1 MGIMD
6 IVMTNNSD
14 KEKTIITWQILNIL
28 QVCDSAFPIGS
39 FNHSYGME
47 TYLRE
52 DVICDAHTF
61 NRWLTIFFKNQYLY
75 NEGLAVKLVYELLEK
90 NEKNEVWNIDQLLTV
105 QNVAMESREGAK
117 LVAYRKLDVVL
128 ELFDID
134 LLREYKERIDKNISY
149 GNPAIVFAILMHYL
163 NVKKDMAIVSYGY
176 SVASTLVQSAV
187 RAIPLGQKDG
197 QKVLQNALS
206 TLEGVR
212 EEIEELSIDDLGYNI
227 PGLEISQMNHEIL
240 TFRLF
245 MS

>member
-1 MGIMD
+1 MID
-6 IVMTNNSD
+6 NIEN
-14 KEKTIITWQILNIL
+14 EKSVSTWQLLNVL

-52 DVICDAHTF
+52 NVICDAHTF
-61 NRWLTIFFKNQYLY
+61 NKWLTMFFENQYLY
-75 NEGLAVKLVYELLEK
+75 NEGLAIKLVYEMLDK

-117 LVAYRKLDVVL
+117 LIAFRKLDIVL

-134 LLREYKERIDKNISY
+134 LLKEYKKRIEENLSY
-149 GNPAIVFAILMHYL
+149 GNPAVAFAILMHYL
-163 NVKKDMAIVSYGY
+163 KIKKDVAIVAYGY
-176 SVASTLVQSAV
+176 SVSSTLVQSAV

-197 QKVLQNALS
+197 QRVLQNSLS
-206 TLEGVR
+206 TLEDIR
-212 EEIEELSIDDLGYNI
+212 EEIEKLSIDDLGYNI
-227 PGLEISQMNHEIL
+227 PGFEISQMNHEVL

>member
-1 MGIMD
+1 MGITGT
-6 IVMTNNSD
+6 VMIKSNENSI
-14 KEKTIITWQILNIL
+14 TTWQLLNIL

-52 DVICDAHTF
+52 NVICDAHTF
-61 NRWLTIFFKNQYLY
+61 NRWLTMFFENQYLY
-75 NEGLAVKLVYELLEK
+75 NEGLAIKLVYEILEK
-90 NEKNEVWNIDQLLTV
+90 DKINKVWDIDQLLTV

-128 ELFDID
+128 ELFEVD
-134 LLREYKERIDKNISY
+134 LLKEYKERIEENISY
-149 GNPAIVFAILMHYL
+149 GNPAVVFAILMYYL
-163 NVKKDMAIVSYGY
+163 NVKRDVAIVAYGY

-197 QKVLQNALS
+197 QRVLQDSLS
-206 TLEGVR
+206 TLESIR
-212 EEIEELSIDDLGYNI
+212 EEIEKLSIEDLGYNI
-227 PGLEISQMNHEIL
+227 PGFEISQMNHEIL

-245 MS
+245 MSW

>member
-1 MGIMD
+1 MGITGT
-6 IVMTNNSD
+6 VMIKSNENSI
-14 KEKTIITWQILNIL
+14 TTWQLLNIL

-52 DVICDAHTF
+52 NVICDAHTF
-61 NRWLTIFFKNQYLY
+61 NRWLTMFFENQYLY
-75 NEGLAVKLVYELLEK
+75 NEGLAIKLVYEILEK
-90 NEKNEVWNIDQLLTV
+90 DEINKVWDIDQLLTV

-128 ELFDID
+128 ELFEVD
-134 LLREYKERIDKNISY
+134 LLKEYKERIEENISY
-149 GNPAIVFAILMHYL
+149 GNPAVVFAILMYYL
-163 NVKKDMAIVSYGY
+163 NVKRDVAIVAYGY

-197 QKVLQNALS
+197 QRVLQDSLS
-206 TLEGVR
+206 TLESIR
-212 EEIEELSIDDLGYNI
+212 EEIEKLSIEDLGYNI
-227 PGLEISQMNHEIL
+227 PGFEISQMNHEIL

-245 MS
+245 MSW

>member
-1 MGIMD
+1 MGITGT
-6 IVMTNNSD
+6 VMIKSNENSI
-14 KEKTIITWQILNIL
+14 TTWQLLNIL

-52 DVICDAHTF
+52 NVICDAHTF
-61 NRWLTIFFKNQYLY
+61 NRWLTMFFENQYLY
-75 NEGLAVKLVYELLEK
+75 NEGLAIKLVYEILEK
-90 NEKNEVWNIDQLLTV
+90 DEINKVWDIDQLLTV

-128 ELFDID
+128 ELFEVD
-134 LLREYKERIDKNISY
+134 LLKEYKERIEENINY
-149 GNPAIVFAILMHYL
+149 GNPAVVFAILMYYL
-163 NVKKDMAIVSYGY
+163 NVKRDVAIVAYGY

-197 QKVLQNALS
+197 QRVLQDSLS
-206 TLEGVR
+206 TLESIR
-212 EEIEELSIDDLGYNI
+212 EEIEKLSIEDLGYNI
-227 PGLEISQMNHEIL
+227 PGFEISQMNHEIL

>member
-1 MGIMD
+1 MGTMGI
-6 IVMTNNSD
+6 VMINYNEN
-14 KEKTIITWQILNIL
+14 EKLITTWQLLNIL

-52 DVICDAHTF
+52 NVICDAHTF
-61 NRWLTIFFKNQYLY
+61 NRWLTMFFENQYLY
-75 NEGLAVKLVYELLEK
+75 NEGLAVKLVYEILEK
-90 NEKNEVWNIDQLLTV
+90 NEKNDIWNIDKLLTV

-117 LVAYRKLDVVL
+117 LIAYRKLDIVL
-128 ELFDID
+128 ELFDVD
-134 LLREYKERIDKNISY
+134 LLKEYKRRVEENLSY
-149 GNPAIVFAILMHYL
+149 GNPAIIFAILMYYL
-163 NVKKDMAIVSYGY
+163 NVKKDVAIVAYGY

-197 QKVLQNALS
+197 QRILQNSLS
-206 TLEGVR
+206 TLENVG
-212 EEIEELSIDDLGYNI
+212 EEINKLSMDDLGYNI
-227 PGLEISQMNHEIL
+227 PGFEISQMNHEIL

>member
-1 MGIMD
+1 MGITGT
-6 IVMTNNSD
+6 VMIKSNENSI
-14 KEKTIITWQILNIL
+14 TTWQLLNIL

-52 DVICDAHTF
+52 NVICDAHTF
-61 NRWLTIFFKNQYLY
+61 NRWLTMFFENQYLY
-75 NEGLAVKLVYELLEK
+75 NEGLAIKLVYEILEK
-90 NEKNEVWNIDQLLTV
+90 DEINKVWDIDQLLTV

-128 ELFDID
+128 ELFEVD
-134 LLREYKERIDKNISY
+134 LLKEYKERIEENISY
-149 GNPAIVFAILMHYL
+149 GNPAVVFAILMYYL
-163 NVKKDMAIVSYGY
+163 NVKRDVAIVAYGY

-197 QKVLQNALS
+197 QRVLQDSLSALES
-206 TLEGVR
+206 IR
-212 EEIEELSIDDLGYNI
+212 EEIEKLSIEDLGYNI
-227 PGLEISQMNHEIL
+227 PGFEISQMNHEIL

>member
-1 MGIMD
+1 MGITGT
-6 IVMTNNSD
+6 VMIKSNENSI
-14 KEKTIITWQILNIL
+14 TTWQLLNIL

-52 DVICDAHTF
+52 NVICDAHTF
-61 NRWLTIFFKNQYLY
+61 NRWLTMFFENQYLY
-75 NEGLAVKLVYELLEK
+75 NEGLAIKLVYEILEK
-90 NEKNEVWNIDQLLTV
+90 DKINKVWDIDQLLTV

-128 ELFDID
+128 ELFEVD
-134 LLREYKERIDKNISY
+134 LLKEYKERIEENISY
-149 GNPAIVFAILMHYL
+149 GNPAVVFAILMYYL
-163 NVKKDMAIVSYGY
+163 NVKRDVAIVAYGY

-197 QKVLQNALS
+197 QRVLQDSLS
-206 TLEGVR
+206 TLESIR
-212 EEIEELSIDDLGYNI
+212 KEIEKLSIEDLGYNI
-227 PGLEISQMNHEIL
+227 PGFEISQMNHEIL

>member
-1 MGIMD
+1 MGITD
-6 IVMTNNSD
+6 IAMIDNIEN
-14 KEKTIITWQILNIL
+14 EKSVSTWQLLNVL

-52 DVICDAHTF
+52 NVICDAHTF
-61 NRWLTIFFKNQYLY
+61 NKWLTMFFENQYLY
-75 NEGLAVKLVYELLEK
+75 NEGLAIKLVYEMLDK

-117 LVAYRKLDVVL
+117 LIAFRKLDIVL

-134 LLREYKERIDKNISY
+134 LLKEYKKRIEENLSY
-149 GNPAIVFAILMHYL
+149 GNPAVAFAILMHYL
-163 NVKKDMAIVSYGY
+163 KIKKDVAIVAYGY
-176 SVASTLVQSAV
+176 SVSSTLVQSAV

-197 QKVLQNALS
+197 QRVLQNSLS
-206 TLEGVR
+206 TLEDIR
-212 EEIEELSIDDLGYNI
+212 EEIEKLSIDDLGYNI
-227 PGLEISQMNHEIL
+227 PGFEISQMNHEVL

>member
-1 MGIMD
+1 MIKS
-6 IVMTNNSD
+6 NENSI
-14 KEKTIITWQILNIL
+14 TTWQLLNIL

-52 DVICDAHTF
+52 NVICDAHTF
-61 NRWLTIFFKNQYLY
+61 NRWLTMFFENQYLY
-75 NEGLAVKLVYELLEK
+75 NEGLAIKLVYEILEK
-90 NEKNEVWNIDQLLTV
+90 DEINKVWDIDQLLTV

-128 ELFDID
+128 ELFEVD
-134 LLREYKERIDKNISY
+134 LLKEYKERIEENISY
-149 GNPAIVFAILMHYL
+149 GNPAVVFAILMYYL
-163 NVKKDMAIVSYGY
+163 NVKRDVAIVAYGY

-197 QKVLQNALS
+197 QRVLQDSLS
-206 TLEGVR
+206 TLESIR
-212 EEIEELSIDDLGYNI
+212 EEIEKLSIEDLGYNI
-227 PGLEISQMNHEIL
+227 PGFEISQMNHEIL

>member
-1 MGIMD
+1 MGITGT
-6 IVMTNNSD
+6 VMIKSNENSI
-14 KEKTIITWQILNIL
+14 TTWQLLNIL

-47 TYLRE
+47 SYLRE
-52 DVICDAHTF
+52 NVICDAHTF
-61 NRWLTIFFKNQYLY
+61 NRWLTMFFENQYLY
-75 NEGLAVKLVYELLEK
+75 NEGLAIKLVYEILEK
-90 NEKNEVWNIDQLLTV
+90 DEINKVWDIDQLLTV

-128 ELFDID
+128 ELFEVD
-134 LLREYKERIDKNISY
+134 LLREYKERIDENISY
-149 GNPAIVFAILMHYL
+149 GNPAVVFAILMYYL
-163 NVKKDMAIVSYGY
+163 NVKRDVAIVAYGY

-197 QKVLQNALS
+197 QRVLQDSLS
-206 TLEGVR
+206 TLESIR
-212 EEIEELSIDDLGYNI
+212 EEIEKLSIEDLGYNI
-227 PGLEISQMNHEIL
+227 PGFEISQMNHEIL

>member
-6 IVMTNNSD
+6 IVMTNTN
-14 KEKTIITWQILNIL
+14 EKTITTWQLLNIL

-52 DVICDAHTF
+52 NIICDAHTF
-61 NRWLTIFFKNQYLY
+61 NRWLTMFFENQYLY
-75 NEGLAVKLVYELLEK
+75 NEGLAIKLIYEMLER

-134 LLREYKERIDKNISY
+134 LLKEYKERIEKDISY
-149 GNPAIVFAILMHYL
+149 GNPAVVFAILMYYL
-163 NVKKDMAIVSYGY
+163 NVEKDVAIVAYGY

-197 QKVLQNALS
+197 QRVLQNSLS

-212 EEIEELSIDDLGYNI
+212 ADIEKLSIDDLGYNI
-227 PGLEISQMNHEIL
+227 PGFEISQMNHEIL

>member
-1 MGIMD
+1 MGI
-6 IVMTNNSD
+6 VMININ
-14 KEKTIITWQILNIL
+14 EKSITTWQLLNVL

-52 DVICDAHTF
+52 NIICDAHTF
-61 NRWLTIFFKNQYLY
+61 NRWLTMFFENQYLY
-75 NEGLAVKLVYELLEK
+75 NEGLAIKLIYEILEK

-128 ELFDID
+128 ELFEID
-134 LLREYKERIDKNISY
+134 LLKEYKERIEKNMSY
-149 GNPAIVFAILMHYL
+149 GNPAVVFAILMYCL
-163 NVKKDMAIVSYGY
+163 NIKKDIAIVAYGY
-176 SVASTLVQSAV
+176 SVSSTLVQSAV

-197 QKVLQNALS
+197 QRILQNSLS
-206 TLEGVR
+206 ILDSIR
-212 EEIEELSIDDLGYNI
+212 EEVEKLSIDDLGYNI
-227 PGLEISQMNHEIL
+227 PGFEISQMNHEIL

>member
-1 MGIMD
+1 MGTMD
-6 IVMTNNSD
+6 IAMININ
-14 KEKTIITWQILNIL
+14 EKSITTWQLLNIL

-52 DVICDAHTF
+52 NVICDAHTF
-61 NRWLTIFFKNQYLY
+61 NRWLTMFFENQYLY
-75 NEGLAVKLVYELLEK
+75 NEGLAIKLIYEILEK
-90 NEKNEVWNIDQLLTV
+90 NEKNEVWDIDQLLTV

-134 LLREYKERIDKNISY
+134 LLKEYKKRVEENRCY
-149 GNPAIVFAILMHYL
+149 GNPAVVFSILMYYL
-163 NVKKDMAIVSYGY
+163 NVEKDVAIVAYGY

-197 QKVLQNALS
+197 QRALQNSLS
-206 TLEGVR
+206 TLEDVR
-212 EEIEELSIDDLGYNI
+212 EEIEKLTIEDLGYNI
-227 PGLEISQMNHEIL
+227 PGFEISQMNHEIL

>member
-1 MGIMD
+1 MGITD
-6 IVMTNNSD
+6 IAMID
-14 KEKTIITWQILNIL
+14 KIENEKSVSTWQLLNVL

-52 DVICDAHTF
+52 NVICDAHTF
-61 NRWLTIFFKNQYLY
+61 NKWLTMFFENQYLY
-75 NEGLAVKLVYELLEK
+75 NEGLAIKLVYEMLDK

-117 LVAYRKLDVVL
+117 LIAFRKLDIVL

-134 LLREYKERIDKNISY
+134 LLKEYKKRIEENLSY
-149 GNPAIVFAILMHYL
+149 GNPAVAFAILMHYL
-163 NVKKDMAIVSYGY
+163 KIKKDVAIVAYGY
-176 SVASTLVQSAV
+176 SVSSTLVQSAV

-197 QKVLQNALS
+197 QRVLQNSLS
-206 TLEGVR
+206 TLEDIR
-212 EEIEELSIDDLGYNI
+212 EEIEKLSIDDLGYNI
-227 PGLEISQMNHEIL
+227 PGFEISQMNHEIL

>member
-1 MGIMD
+1 MGITGT
-6 IVMTNNSD
+6 VMIKSNENSI
-14 KEKTIITWQILNIL
+14 TTWQLLNIL

-52 DVICDAHTF
+52 NVICDAHTF
-61 NRWLTIFFKNQYLY
+61 NRWLTMFFENQYLY
-75 NEGLAVKLVYELLEK
+75 NEGLAIKLVYEILEK
-90 NEKNEVWNIDQLLTV
+90 DEINKVWDIDQLLTV

-128 ELFDID
+128 ELFEVD
-134 LLREYKERIDKNISY
+134 LLKEYKERIEENISY
-149 GNPAIVFAILMHYL
+149 GNPAVVFAILMYYL
-163 NVKKDMAIVSYGY
+163 NVKRDVAIVAYGY

-197 QKVLQNALS
+197 QRVLQDSLS
-206 TLEGVR
+206 TLESIR
-212 EEIEELSIDDLGYNI
+212 EEIEKLYIEDLGYNI
-227 PGLEISQMNHEIL
+227 PGFEISQMNHEIL

>member
-6 IVMTNNSD
+6 IVMTNIN
-14 KEKTIITWQILNIL
+14 EKSITTWQLLNIL

-52 DVICDAHTF
+52 NVICDAHTF
-61 NRWLTIFFKNQYLY
+61 NRWLTMFFENQYLY
-75 NEGLAVKLVYELLEK
+75 NEGLAIKLIYEKLKK
-90 NEKNEVWNIDQLLTV
+90 NEKNEVWDIDQLLTV

-128 ELFDID
+128 ELFEID
-134 LLREYKERIDKNISY
+134 LLKEYKKRIEENRSF
-149 GNPAIVFAILMHYL
+149 GNPAVVFAILMYYL
-163 NVKKDMAIVSYGY
+163 NVEKDVAIVAYGY

-197 QKVLQNALS
+197 QRVLQNSLS
-206 TLEGVR
+206 TLESVR
-212 EEIEELSIDDLGYNI
+212 EEINKLSIDDLGYNI
-227 PGLEISQMNHEIL
+227 PGFEISQMNHEIL

>member
-1 MGIMD
+1 MGITGT
-6 IVMTNNSD
+6 VMIKSNENSI
-14 KEKTIITWQILNIL
+14 TTWQLLNIL

-52 DVICDAHTF
+52 NVICDAHTF
-61 NRWLTIFFKNQYLY
+61 NRWLTMFFENQYLY
-75 NEGLAVKLVYELLEK
+75 NEGLAIKLVYEILEK
-90 NEKNEVWNIDQLLTV
+90 DEINKVWDIDQLLTV

-128 ELFDID
+128 ELFEVD
-134 LLREYKERIDKNISY
+134 LLKEYKERIEENISY
-149 GNPAIVFAILMHYL
+149 GNPAVVFAILMYYL
-163 NVKKDMAIVSYGY
+163 NVKRDVAIVAYGY

-197 QKVLQNALS
+197 QRVLQDSLS
-206 TLEGVR
+206 TLESIR
-212 EEIEELSIDDLGYNI
+212 EEIEKLSIEDLGYNI
-227 PGLEISQMNHEIL
+227 PGFEISQMNHEIL

>member
-6 IVMTNNSD
+6 IVMTNTN
-14 KEKTIITWQILNIL
+14 EKTITTWQLLNIL

-52 DVICDAHTF
+52 NIICDAHTF
-61 NRWLTIFFKNQYLY
+61 NRWLTMFFENQYLY
-75 NEGLAVKLVYELLEK
+75 NEGLAIKLIYEMLER

-134 LLREYKERIDKNISY
+134 LLKEYKERIEKDISY
-149 GNPAIVFAILMHYL
+149 GNPAVVFAILMYCL
-163 NVKKDMAIVSYGY
+163 NVEKDVAIVAYGY

-197 QKVLQNALS
+197 QRVLQNSLS

-212 EEIEELSIDDLGYNI
+212 ADIEKLSIDDLGYNI
-227 PGLEISQMNHEIL
+227 PGFEISQMNHEIL

>member
-1 MGIMD
+1 MGITGT
-6 IVMTNNSD
+6 VMIKSNENSI
-14 KEKTIITWQILNIL
+14 TTWQLLNIL

-52 DVICDAHTF
+52 NVICDAHTF
-61 NRWLTIFFKNQYLY
+61 NRWLTMFFENQYLY
-75 NEGLAVKLVYELLEK
+75 NEGLAIKLVYEILEK
-90 NEKNEVWNIDQLLTV
+90 DEINKVWDIDQLLTV

-128 ELFDID
+128 ELFEVD
-134 LLREYKERIDKNISY
+134 LLREYKERIDENISY
-149 GNPAIVFAILMHYL
+149 GNPAVVFAILMYYL
-163 NVKKDMAIVSYGY
+163 NVKRDVAIVAYGY

-197 QKVLQNALS
+197 QRVLQDSLS
-206 TLEGVR
+206 TLESIR
-212 EEIEELSIDDLGYNI
+212 EEIEKLSIEDLGYNI
-227 PGLEISQMNHEIL
+227 PGFEISQMNHEIL

>member
-1 MGIMD
+1 MID
-6 IVMTNNSD
+6 NIEN
-14 KEKTIITWQILNIL
+14 EKSVSTWQLLNIL

-52 DVICDAHTF
+52 NVICDAHTF
-61 NRWLTIFFKNQYLY
+61 NKWLTMFFENQYLY
-75 NEGLAVKLVYELLEK
+75 NEGLAIKLVYEMLDK

-117 LVAYRKLDVVL
+117 LIAFRKLDIVL

-134 LLREYKERIDKNISY
+134 LLKEYKKRIEENLSY
-149 GNPAIVFAILMHYL
+149 GNPAVAFAILMHYL
-163 NVKKDMAIVSYGY
+163 KIKKDVAIVAYGY
-176 SVASTLVQSAV
+176 SVSSTLVQSAV

-197 QKVLQNALS
+197 QRVLQNSLS
-206 TLEGVR
+206 TLEDIR
-212 EEIEELSIDDLGYNI
+212 EEIEKLSIDDLGYNI
-227 PGLEISQMNHEIL
+227 PGFEISQMNHEVL

>member
-1 MGIMD
+1 MGITGT
-6 IVMTNNSD
+6 VMIKSNENSI
-14 KEKTIITWQILNIL
+14 TTWQLLNIL

-52 DVICDAHTF
+52 NVICDAHTF
-61 NRWLTIFFKNQYLY
+61 NGWLTMFFENQYLY
-75 NEGLAVKLVYELLEK
+75 NEGLAIKLVYEILEK
-90 NEKNEVWNIDQLLTV
+90 DEINKVWDIDQFLTV

-128 ELFDID
+128 ELFEVD
-134 LLREYKERIDKNISY
+134 LLKEYKERIEENISY
-149 GNPAIVFAILMHYL
+149 GNPAVVFAILMYYL
-163 NVKKDMAIVSYGY
+163 NVKRDVAVVAYGY

-197 QKVLQNALS
+197 QRVLQDSLLALES
-206 TLEGVR
+206 IR
-212 EEIEELSIDDLGYNI
+212 EEIDKLSIEDLGYNI
-227 PGLEISQMNHEIL
+227 PGFEISQMNHEIL

>member
-1 MGIMD
+1 MGITGT
-6 IVMTNNSD
+6 VMIKSNENSI
-14 KEKTIITWQILNIL
+14 TTWQLLNIL

-47 TYLRE
+47 SYLRE
-52 DVICDAHTF
+52 NVICDAHTF
-61 NRWLTIFFKNQYLY
+61 NRWLTMFFENQYLY
-75 NEGLAVKLVYELLEK
+75 NEGLAIKLVYEILEK
-90 NEKNEVWNIDQLLTV
+90 DEINKVWDIDQLLTV

-128 ELFDID
+128 ELFEVD
-134 LLREYKERIDKNISY
+134 LLREYKERIDENISY
-149 GNPAIVFAILMHYL
+149 GNPAIVFAILMYYL
-163 NVKKDMAIVSYGY
+163 NVKRDVAIVAYGY

-197 QKVLQNALS
+197 QRVLQDSLS
-206 TLEGVR
+206 TLESIR
-212 EEIEELSIDDLGYNI
+212 EEIEKLSIEDLGYNI
-227 PGLEISQMNHEIL
+227 PGFEISQMNHEIL

>member
-1 MGIMD
+1 MGTTD
-6 IVMTNNSD
+6 TVMTNINEN
-14 KEKTIITWQILNIL
+14 EKPTTTWQLLNIL

-52 DVICDAHTF
+52 NIICDAHTF
-61 NRWLTIFFKNQYLY
+61 NRWLTMFFENQYLY
-75 NEGLAVKLVYELLEK
+75 NEGLAIKLIYEILEK

-134 LLREYKERIDKNISY
+134 LLREYKERIEKNVSY
-149 GNPAIVFAILMHYL
+149 GNPAVVFAILMYRL
-163 NVKKDMAIVSYGY
+163 NVKKDVAIVAYGY
-176 SVASTLVQSAV
+176 SVASTLAQSAV

-197 QKVLQNALS
+197 QRVLQKSLL
-206 TLEGVR
+206 TLENIR
-212 EEIEELSIDDLGYNI
+212 EEIEKLSIDDLGYNI
-227 PGLEISQMNHEIL
+227 PGFEISQMNHETL

>member
-1 MGIMD
+1 MGITGT
-6 IVMTNNSD
+6 VMIKSNENSI
-14 KEKTIITWQILNIL
+14 TTWQLLNIL

-52 DVICDAHTF
+52 NVICDAHTF
-61 NRWLTIFFKNQYLY
+61 NGWLTMFFENQYLY
-75 NEGLAVKLVYELLEK
+75 NEGLAIKLVYEILEK
-90 NEKNEVWNIDQLLTV
+90 DEINKVWDIDQFLTV

-128 ELFDID
+128 ELFEVD
-134 LLREYKERIDKNISY
+134 LLKEYKERIEENISY
-149 GNPAIVFAILMHYL
+149 GNPAVVFAILMYYL
-163 NVKKDMAIVSYGY
+163 NVKRDVAVVAYGY

-187 RAIPLGQKDG
+187 RVIPLGQKDG
-197 QKVLQNALS
+197 QRVLQDSLLALES
-206 TLEGVR
+206 IR
-212 EEIEELSIDDLGYNI
+212 EEIDKLSIEDLGYNI
-227 PGLEISQMNHEIL
+227 PGFEISQMNHEIL

>member
-1 MGIMD
+1 MGITD
-6 IVMTNNSD
+6 IAMIDNIEN
-14 KEKTIITWQILNIL
+14 EKSVSTWQLLNIL

-52 DVICDAHTF
+52 NVICDAHTF
-61 NRWLTIFFKNQYLY
+61 NKWLTMFFENQYLY
-75 NEGLAVKLVYELLEK
+75 NEGLAIKLVYEMLDK

-117 LVAYRKLDVVL
+117 LIAFRKLDIVL

-134 LLREYKERIDKNISY
+134 LLKEYKKRIEENLSY
-149 GNPAIVFAILMHYL
+149 GNPAVAFAILMHYL
-163 NVKKDMAIVSYGY
+163 KIKKDVAIVAYGY
-176 SVASTLVQSAV
+176 SVSSTLVQSAV

-197 QKVLQNALS
+197 QRVLQNSLS
-206 TLEGVR
+206 TLEDIR
-212 EEIEELSIDDLGYNI
+212 EEIEKLSIDDLGYNI
-227 PGLEISQMNHEIL
+227 PGFEISQMNHEVL

>member
-1 MGIMD
+1 MGITD
-6 IVMTNNSD
+6 IAMIDNIEN
-14 KEKTIITWQILNIL
+14 EKSVSTWQLLNVL

-52 DVICDAHTF
+52 NVICDAHTF
-61 NRWLTIFFKNQYLY
+61 NKWLTMFFENQYLY
-75 NEGLAVKLVYELLEK
+75 NEGLAIKLVYEMLDK

-117 LVAYRKLDVVL
+117 LIAFRKLDIVL

-134 LLREYKERIDKNISY
+134 LLKEYKKRIEENLSY
-149 GNPAIVFAILMHYL
+149 GNPAVAFAILMHYL
-163 NVKKDMAIVSYGY
+163 RIKKDVAIVAYGY
-176 SVASTLVQSAV
+176 SVSSTLVQSAV

-197 QKVLQNALS
+197 QRVLQNSLS
-206 TLEGVR
+206 TLEDIR
-212 EEIEELSIDDLGYNI
+212 EEIEKLSIDDLGYNI
-227 PGLEISQMNHEIL
+227 PGFEISQMNHEVL